1 MTSQISTTN
10 KYPGLNT
17 KYWWVEV
24 LLGIGFI
31 GLSFWFYATPIET
44 YISLAVFF
52 SYAMFITGIFEI
64 INAISSIKTS
74 KQWSILL
81 IGGIIDLVLGYLLI
95 TNENLTMEVLPILV
109 GIWFVIRSLAFFLTY
124 GKLKSS
130 SIKHTGWFLVAAI
143 LTLLFGL
150 AILAKPVLGQLT
162 LVFTISFAFFF
173 MGLFRLTL
181 GIKMFNTH
189 KK

>member
-1 MTSQISTTN
+1 MTSQISSTN

-17 KYWWVEV
+17 KYWWVEI

-31 GLSFWFYATPIET
+31 ALSIWFYATPVTT

-52 SYAMFITGIFEI
+52 SYVMFITGIFEI
-64 INAISSIKTS
+64 TNAISLIKTS
-74 KQWSILL
+74 KQWIIIL
-81 IGGIIDLVLGYLLI
+81 IGGIIDLVLGYFLI
-95 TNENLTMEVLPILV
+95 ANENLTMEVLPILL

-130 SIKHTGWFLVAAI
+130 SIKNSGWFLVAAV

-150 AILAKPVLGQLT
+150 AVLAKPMLGQLT
-162 LVFTISFAFFF
+162 LVYTISFAFFF

-181 GIKMFNTH
+181 GIKMFNTN